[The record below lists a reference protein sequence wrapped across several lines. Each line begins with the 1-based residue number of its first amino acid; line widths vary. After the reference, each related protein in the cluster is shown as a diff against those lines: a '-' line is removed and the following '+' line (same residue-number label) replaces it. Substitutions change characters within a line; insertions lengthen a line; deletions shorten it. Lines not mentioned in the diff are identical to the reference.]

1 MNGSLKGTVKRWLL
15 GRGYGFIQPDE
26 GEKDI
31 FVHYS
36 DIEGESELKEGQRVE
51 FEVEDTYRG
60 PRAVKVSL
68 IE

>member
-1 MNGSLKGTVKRWLL
+1 MKGTVKRWLL